1 MILLGL
7 RSRPCDDG
15 NGQRLS
21 PQPSVRRDRQI
32 DGVIGISAFS
42 AVLPSSRPPFLPS
55 FYLAAP
61 SIRASVSSDVW
72 QVGSV
77 NGPSSFLI
85 HGRRRILENVL
96 SAKHARHRIRDH
108 RVLGRGRA
116 AFGLSFIR
124 HTRYRNGVLLHL
136 SPRKPAIYFLP
147 RRAFSVPHVNSLLLK
162 RADQNCSRLPALLAR
177 RERPGEEET

>member
-77 NGPSSFLI
+77 NGPSSFMAGEESSKTCCQQSMQGIASEITGCWEGGEQPLA
-85 HGRRRILENVL
+85 LV
-96 SAKHARHRIRDH
+96 SFAIRDIEM
-108 RVLGRGRA
+108 G
-116 AFGLSFIR
+116 FCY
-124 HTRYRNGVLLHL
+124 T
-136 SPRKPAIYFLP
+136 
-147 RRAFSVPHVNSLLLK
+147 
-162 RADQNCSRLPALLAR
+162 LAR
-177 RERPGEEET
+177 GNQPFISCPEEHFPCRTSTPSS